1 MGLITRKKGEVPSQ
15 WAELQQ
21 LEEMAGEMIVTAF
34 KLSPGVERHDSLI
47 LIDRFRKRI
56 AGMKRSGLEAAP
68 AESSSRRKA

>member
-21 LEEMAGEMIVTAF
+21 LEEM
-34 KLSPGVERHDSLI
+34 ERHDSLI